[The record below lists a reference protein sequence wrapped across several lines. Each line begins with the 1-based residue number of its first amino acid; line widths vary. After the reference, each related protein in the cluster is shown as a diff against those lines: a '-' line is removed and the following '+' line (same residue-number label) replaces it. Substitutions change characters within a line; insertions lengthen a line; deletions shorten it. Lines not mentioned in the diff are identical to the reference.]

1 VLIIATVVIA
11 GAAFWFAWWLRANIA
26 RGAID
31 ALTKT
36 IDTMNQRLEF
46 AQDQLTAI
54 KSKLA
59 ETEKTVAAQA
69 NEIAQLRD
77 QGFAGVEGL
86 AQSNNA
92 IQSSLTDL
100 ATSTTIL
107 DRTFSNIREW
117 ANAFNKPMPSA
128 G

>member
-1 VLIIATVVIA
+1 MDTKDWI
-11 GAAFWFAWWLRANIA
+11 GAAA
-26 RGAID
+26 D

-54 KSKLA
+54 KLKLA

-69 NEIAQLRD
+69 IEIAQLRNR
-77 QGFAGVEGL
+77 GFADVERL
-86 AQSNNA
+86 EQNINA

-100 ATSTTIL
+100 ATSTTTL
-107 DRTFSNIREW
+107 DRTFSDIREW
-117 ANAFNKPMPSA
+117 ANAFNKPRPL
-128 G
+128 